1 MKQEIITY
9 LAGPRNFIQGVEL
22 YEKYGI
28 NRMLKKSFRRQG
40 ETETMK
46 AILLEE
52 LRKLAGLSE
61 REFKTIR
68 RNSKQLTAVK
78 MEPAREAP
86 PDDVSSLSTAQ
97 EAQAVVENFIANRE
111 MWDELEYYRENG
123 KILGKCEKVKS
134 LSVRKGVENL
144 SDIDIQ
150 KALNNAR
157 ANLSKNKAK
166 LEQAGDD
173 EKKKASAL
181 ALIQK
186 WETTQKAI
194 EEEIEARKKK

>member
-68 RNSKQLTAVK
+68 RNSKQPAAVK
-78 MEPAREAP
+78 MEPVRQEP
-86 PDDVSSLSTAQ
+86 PKMPVKYSDDLLLELAESFGVSVEELVSSDFRDKVLSMDENADR
-97 EAQAVVENFIANRE
+97 VESWKRNWKRRRNDTRQLPETVTKMIRFPRE
-111 MWDELEYYRENG
+111 IYLSELSGLSRHSENTCFRHVHRIRE
-123 KILGKCEKVKS
+123 V
-134 LSVRKGVENL
+134 
-144 SDIDIQ
+144 
-150 KALNNAR
+150 
-157 ANLSKNKAK
+157 
-166 LEQAGDD
+166 
-173 EKKKASAL
+173 
-181 ALIQK
+181 
-186 WETTQKAI
+186 
-194 EEEIEARKKK
+194 

>member
-68 RNSKQLTAVK
+68 RNSKQPAAVK
-78 MEPAREAP
+78 MEPADRN
-86 PDDVSSLSTAQ
+86 LQ
-97 EAQAVVENFIANRE
+97 
-111 MWDELEYYRENG
+111 
-123 KILGKCEKVKS
+123 KC
-134 LSVRKGVENL
+134 R
-144 SDIDIQ
+144 
-150 KALNNAR
+150 
-157 ANLSKNKAK
+157 
-166 LEQAGDD
+166 
-173 EKKKASAL
+173 
-181 ALIQK
+181 
-186 WETTQKAI
+186 
-194 EEEIEARKKK
+194 